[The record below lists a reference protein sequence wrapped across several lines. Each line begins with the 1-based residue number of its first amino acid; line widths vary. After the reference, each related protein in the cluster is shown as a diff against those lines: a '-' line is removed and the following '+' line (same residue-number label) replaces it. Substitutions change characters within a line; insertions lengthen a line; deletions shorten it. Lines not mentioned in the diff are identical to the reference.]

1 MITVNGS
8 PLART
13 LFPDNTSQ
21 VWKLPHEVLYSKVA
35 EVRWDFEHEGEF
47 IHIAQLSDLLSYYNV
62 PHTLYM
68 SYLPYGRQDKGIS
81 NESTFALQTFAR
93 LLNNLYFECI
103 TILDPHSEEA
113 LRQIHWAYAIY
124 PEKRMREVLARTG
137 ATRVAYPDGGATRKY
152 FNLYPDLIFIHGE
165 KTREQSTGQI
175 IDYSVIGNAKGEKV
189 LIVDDI
195 CDGGA
200 TFVLLAHALYDAGA
214 KEVNLFVS
222 HGIFSRGLKPLFDAG
237 IKGVFTADGEVSE
250 TQTGFTYRRL

>member
-1 MITVNGS
+1 MITVNGIDLR
-8 PLART
+8 PT

-21 VWKLPHEVLYSKVA
+21 VWKVPEEILRTKVA
-35 EVRWDFEHEGEF
+35 EVHWDFQHEGEF
-47 IHIAQLSDLLSYYNV
+47 MQIAQLSDLLSYHNV

-81 NESTFALQTFAR
+81 NDSTFALSTFAR
-93 LLNNLYFECI
+93 HLNNLYFECI

-113 LRQIHWAYAIY
+113 LRQIHWAYPIY
-124 PEKRMREVLARTG
+124 PEKRMREVMARTG
-137 ATRVAYPDGGATRKY
+137 SAMVAYPDKGAVEKY
-152 FNLYPDLIFIHGE
+152 FNLYPDLIFVRGE
-165 KTREQSTGQI
+165 KTRDQLTGQI
-175 IDYSVIGNAKGEKV
+175 TDYEITGNVKGEKV

-214 KEVNLFVS
+214 TEVNLFVS

-237 IKGVFTADGEVSE
+237 IKGVFTAAGEVSE
-250 TQTGFTYRRL
+250 MQNGFTYRRL

>member
-1 MITVNGS
+1 MITVNGQ
-8 PLART
+8 PLSRT

-81 NESTFALQTFAR
+81 NESTFGLSTFAR
-93 LLNNLYFECI
+93 FLNNLYFECI

-113 LRQIHWAYAIY
+113 LRLIHWAYAHY
-124 PEKRMREVLARTG
+124 PEKRMREVISRTG
-137 ATRVAYPDGGATRKY
+137 TTMVGYPDSGAVQKY
-152 FNLYPDLIFIHGE
+152 FNLYPDLIFVRGD
-165 KTREQSTGQI
+165 KVRDQGTGLI
-175 IDYSVIGNAKGEKV
+175 KSYNITGNVKGEKV

-200 TFVLLAHALYDAGA
+200 TFVMMAHELYDAGA
-214 KEVNLFVS
+214 AEVNLFVS

-237 IKGVFTADGEVSE
+237 IKGVFTAEGEVQE
-250 TQTGFTYRRL
+250 KENGFTYARL